1 MAEDIKIPGMGELDK
16 KYVIWGVVAG
26 VGVGVIVYFRSKS
39 KAQAAAATDT
49 SGQVVTD
56 PAGNT
61 CSALDANS
69 GYCPGSPEDQAYQ
82 ESLTGSYSGLGFN
95 GGEFGGGTGVSLA
108 GLLSDPAGNQC
119 IAVNPATGYC
129 PGSPQDQQAI
139 AAAAGGSTAGTGA
152 TGSTITKQDWINE
165 ALGVVPGDQA
175 TIQAALVDV
184 FAGQTVTTAQKN
196 LFMEAVGV
204 LGQPPGGYPTPIRTS
219 DTSAHP
225 VTPTAPK
232 PAAKKAGAIHG
243 LHVTGYA
250 PTGVSFAWEAAQGA
264 SQGYAYILTGN
275 GITKRGNT
283 SNTHVSVTGLN
294 KPGVY
299 NFGIQGLPGGPG
311 ANIHT
316 PRLKG

>member
-1 MAEDIKIPGMGELDK
+1 MAEDIKVPGLGELDK

-26 VGVGVIVYFRSKS
+26 VGIGVIVYFRSK
-39 KAQAAAATDT
+39 KAAQSADT
-49 SGQVVTD
+49 SGSDQVVTD

-61 CSALDANS
+61 CTALDANS
-69 GYCPGSPEDQAYQ
+69 GYCPGSPEDMAYQ
-82 ESLTGSYSGLGFN
+82 ESLTGSYSGVGFN
-95 GGEFGGGTGVSLA
+95 GGQDAGTGISLA

-139 AAAAGGSTAGTGA
+139 AAAGSGTGTTVA
-152 TGSTITKQDWINE
+152 GAGISKQDWINE
-165 ALGVVPGDQA
+165 ALGVVPGDSG

-196 LFMEAVGV
+196 IFMEAVGV
-204 LGQPPGGYPTPIRTS
+204 LGQPPGGYPTPVKTS
-219 DTSAHP
+219 DTSGQP
-225 VTPTAPK
+225 GAPK
-232 PAAKKAGAIHG
+232 PPAKPKAAGPVNG

-264 SQGYAYILTGN
+264 TQGYAYILTGN

-283 SNTHVSVTGLN
+283 SETHVSVTGLN

-299 NFGIQGLPGGPG
+299 NFGIQALPGGRG